1 MLSTEDRWRE
11 ARSLFVGHEIVSRGD
26 RWWCCKHPKTGFFGF
41 DVYADNW
48 GGLAVGGF
56 FEGIRFACRIAAPAE
71 RVHWIGRC
79 DRSKE
84 VGISQYEIKKAMHGS
99 GYDRV
104 LEFSLGAAVEDL
116 RMVADEQDFDDVDV
130 SKLRALAEEA
140 EADSEMTQDDLMSSL
155 MKIESDAWDWPVGM
169 RPTDRVILAHAAV
182 TRLSELLR
190 EESP

>member
-48 GGLAVGGF
+48 GGLMVGG
-56 FEGIRFACRIAAPAE
+56 ELEYIRFAFISWIPIN
-71 RVHWIGRC
+71 RVHWIGFC
-79 DRSKE
+79 D
-84 VGISQYEIKKAMHGS
+84 GISSYDIDKAMCGS

-104 LEFSLGAAVEDL
+104 WEFSLGAAVEDL
-116 RMVADEQDFDDVDV
+116 RMAADEQDFDDVDTI
-130 SKLRALAEEA
+130 KLRALAEEA
-140 EADSEMTQDDLMSSL
+140 EADSGMTRYDLMSSL
-155 MKIESDAWDWPVGM
+155 MEFDPDAWEWPVGM
-169 RPTDRVILAHAAV
+169 RPADRVILAHAAV